1 MATIY
6 AAFTDG
12 ARRVFR
18 APFVLIGVFL
28 ITLLVAVPPGIV
40 IRNSISSSLGH
51 SQDADT
57 AASGVNT
64 EWWDRFGETAT
75 GLDRTFAPTIIGF
88 GAVLDNLSRFVD
100 NDAVPPVLLGLVA
113 AYLLTW
119 LFLVGG
125 VIDRYARNR
134 PTRAQAFFGT
144 CGVYFWR
151 FLRLAI
157 VALVGYAFLFG
168 VVHGWLF
175 DGFYGWATHDLTV
188 ERTAFLL
195 RLGLYAVFG
204 AVLVFW
210 NVVMDYAKIRAVVE
224 DRHSMLGSVL
234 AAWRFVVGHP
244 LRTGGLYLLNG
255 VMFVAVVAV
264 YALLAPGAAGAGRM
278 AWLGFAIGQ
287 LYLLARLAVK
297 LGFYASQT
305 AMFQRSLAHVDY
317 TAAPVPVWPDS
328 PAAEAIDNAP
338 AANLQ

>member
-6 AAFTDG
+6 AAFRDG
-12 ARRVFR
+12 AGRVFR
-18 APFVLIGVFL
+18 APSVLLGVFL
-28 ITLLVAVPPGIV
+28 VTLLMAVPPGIV
-40 IRNSISSSLGH
+40 IQNSISSSLGH

-57 AASGVNT
+57 AATGVNT
-64 EWWDRFGETAT
+64 EWWDRFSETAT
-75 GLDRTFAPTIIGF
+75 GLDGTFAPTIIGF

-100 NDAVPPVLLGLVA
+100 NGAVPPVLLGLVA
-113 AYLLTW
+113 AYLLIW

-125 VIDRYARNR
+125 AIDRYARNR

-157 VALVGYAFLFG
+157 VALIGYAFLFG
-168 VVHGWLF
+168 LIHGWLF
-175 DGFYGWATHDLTV
+175 DGFYGWATDDLTV

-255 VMFVAVVAV
+255 VMFLAVVAV
-264 YALLAPGAAGAGRM
+264 YAGLAPGAAGAGPM
-278 AWLGFAIGQ
+278 AWLGFAVGQ
-287 LYLLARLAVK
+287 VYLLARLAVK

-317 TAAPVPVWPDS
+317 TAAPMPVWPDS
-328 PAAEAIDNAP
+328 PAAEAIGNAP

>member
-1 MATIY
+1 MATIF

-18 APFVLIGVFL
+18 APSVLLGVFL
-28 ITLLVAVPPGIV
+28 VTLIVAVPPGIV
-40 IRNSISSSLGH
+40 IQNSISSSLGH

-57 AASGVNT
+57 AATGVNT
-64 EWWDRFGETAT
+64 EWWDRFSETAT
-75 GLDRTFAPTIIGF
+75 GLDGTFAPTIIGF

-100 NDAVPPVLLGLVA
+100 NGAVPPVLLGLVA

-244 LRTGGLYLLNG
+244 LRTGGLYW
-255 VMFVAVVAV
+255 
-264 YALLAPGAAGAGRM
+264 M
-278 AWLGFAIGQ
+278 A
-287 LYLLARLAVK
+287 
-297 LGFYASQT
+297 
-305 AMFQRSLAHVDY
+305 
-317 TAAPVPVWPDS
+317 
-328 PAAEAIDNAP
+328 
-338 AANLQ
+338 